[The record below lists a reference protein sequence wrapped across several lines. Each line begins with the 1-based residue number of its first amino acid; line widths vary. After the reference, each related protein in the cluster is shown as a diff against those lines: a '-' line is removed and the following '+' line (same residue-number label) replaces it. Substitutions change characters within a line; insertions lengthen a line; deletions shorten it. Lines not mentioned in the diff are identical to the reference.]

1 MSDTLRLMENEVQLA
16 ALAFMVV
23 VYVLRVVWLMRFRR
37 TRERTFA
44 EGRASRGAGLS
55 LMNIALPW
63 AMESTRRKPLFYLQF
78 VIFHLGVTAAITATF
93 IIPYNPEFFEN
104 PVAVRGFQAII
115 GAAFFVGLYR
125 LWRRLRDP
133 RIRAISTPD
142 DYASLILMIAY
153 FAAGILAVPNDAA
166 RSEAP
171 LLIFFGLTA
180 LFLVY
185 VPFSKIG
192 HYLYY
197 PFARVFLGRALGHRG
212 VLPASRRRK
221 DKTDEA

>member
-1 MSDTLRLMENEVQLA
+1 MSETLRLMENEVQLA

-23 VYVLRVVWLMRFRR
+23 VYILRVVWLMRFRR
-37 TRERTFA
+37 TRERTFP

-104 PVAVRGFQAII
+104 PLAVRGFQAII
-115 GAAFFVGLYR
+115 GAAFLVGLYR
-125 LWRRLRDP
+125 LWRRLSDP

-142 DYASLILMIAY
+142 DYASLLLMIAY
-153 FAAGILAVPNDAA
+153 FAAGILAVPNKTRSLRGAA
-166 RSEAP
+166 PHFLRPDGPVPRVRAVLQDRALP
-171 LLIFFGLTA
+171 LLPVRPRL
-180 LFLVY
+180 
-185 VPFSKIG
+185 PRPHPRPS
-192 HYLYY
+192 
-197 PFARVFLGRALGHRG
+197 GRS
-212 VLPASRRRK
+212 PRRSSPERRFR
-221 DKTDEA
+221 

>member
-1 MSDTLRLMENEVQLA
+1 MSETLRLMENEVQIA
-16 ALAFMVV
+16 ALAFMAF
-23 VYVLRVVWLMRFRR
+23 VYVIRVVWLMRFRR
-37 TRERTFA
+37 VRERTFA
-44 EGRASRGAGLS
+44 EGRASAGAGYS

-93 IIPYNPEFFEN
+93 LIPYSPEVFEKTL
-104 PVAVRGFQAII
+104 VVRAFQAII
-115 GAAFFVGLYR
+115 GAAFLVGLYR

-142 DYASLILMIAY
+142 DYASLLLMIAY

-212 VLPASRRRK
+212 VVPPSCRRK
-221 DKTDEA
+221 DTSDEA

>member
-1 MSDTLRLMENEVQLA
+1 MSETLRVMENEVQIA
-16 ALAFMVV
+16 ALAFMAF

-37 TRERTFA
+37 ARERTFA
-44 EGRASRGAGLS
+44 EGNASRGAGLS

-63 AMESTRRKPLFYLQF
+63 AMESTRRKPFFYLQF
-78 VIFHLGVTAAITATF
+78 VIFHLGITAAISATF
-93 IIPYNPEFFEN
+93 IIPYHPEFFEK
-104 PVAVRGFQAII
+104 PLAVRGFQAII
-115 GAAFFVGLYR
+115 GAAFLVGLCR

-142 DYASLILMIAY
+142 DYASLALLISY
-153 FAAGILAVPNDAA
+153 FAAAVLAVPNEPA

-171 LLIFFGLTA
+171 LLVFFGLTA

-197 PFARVFLGRALGHRG
+197 PFARVFLGRTLGHRG
-212 VLPASRRRK
+212 VLPPSRGREDGPR
-221 DKTDEA
+221 